1 LCLAL
6 FYAMPYQEQQRYH
19 QRRLLITQQGL
30 GSWRGAQ
37 SDYDKLTGPGEISS
51 IFQLCM
57 SEEEQV
63 AIFRQ
68 YGSQAEIDFKRF
80 NTRESKPAAKT
91 VMGTLKPAAKTV
103 MGTSI
108 ECDADDD
115 DFMPN
120 PFASKPPL
128 VRGVYKIKAADTKKA
143 SGNKKVSG
151 NKKTAVTKKTGNQRV
166 SGYAS
171 YFEGFSKLLG

>member
-1 LCLAL
+1 
-6 FYAMPYQEQQRYH
+6 
-19 QRRLLITQQGL
+19 
-30 GSWRGAQ
+30 
-37 SDYDKLTGPGEISS
+37 
-51 IFQLCM
+51 M
-57 SEEEQV
+57 SQEEQV

-80 NTRESKPAAKT
+80 NTRES
-91 VMGTLKPAAKTV
+91 KPAAKTV

-143 SGNKKVSG
+143 SGNKKAIGNKKVSG
-151 NKKTAVTKKTGNQRV
+151 NKQTAGTKKAGNQRV